1 MQSVKAAA
9 YLAICLYF
17 IRKINDKLVS
27 SYELDIPF
35 VSNDGEG
42 CYVVV
47 VGECPVYASYQKG
60 FARELAVDI
69 KRTLPKASVTIIE
82 DETIDHDPSLENT
95 GLSTR
100 ELNVLSGILSDFY
113 ARD

>member
-1 MQSVKAAA
+1 MKAAT
-9 YLAICLYF
+9 YLIIFLYW
-17 IRKINDKLVS
+17 IRKIHYKLVE
-27 SYELDIPF
+27 SYELDIPL

-42 CYVVV
+42 CFVVI
-47 VGECPVYASYQKG
+47 VGECPVYATYRKG

-69 KRTLPKASVTIIE
+69 KRALPKASVTIIE

-95 GLSTR
+95 GLSTH